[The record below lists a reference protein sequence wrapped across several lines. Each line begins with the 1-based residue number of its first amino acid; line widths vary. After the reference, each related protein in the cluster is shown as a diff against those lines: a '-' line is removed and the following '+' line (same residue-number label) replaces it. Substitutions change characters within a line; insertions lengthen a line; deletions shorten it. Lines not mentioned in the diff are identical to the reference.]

1 MRSRPRSLVATPNP
15 NARYKFYVL
24 NAPRPDLRDVYHW
37 LLRMP
42 FWGIITLIVA
52 SYLGLNLLFG
62 ALYYLTD
69 GIGNAAPGSFAD
81 AFFFSV
87 HTLGTIGYGSLYPA
101 SRLANVLVVIES
113 LTGLLVTAL
122 ATGLMFVRF
131 SQTRPRVVFSR
142 HITIGSYDGVPTLMI
157 RLGNERGNYIFDVM
171 MRLTIQRTTRSA
183 EGVTFYRTLDL
194 PLVREHAP
202 ALTRAWTALHTIDNK
217 SPLSGLDA
225 EALIA
230 CEAELTLAISGTDDT
245 SLQPVYARYT
255 WYADEILWDMRLADV
270 LTENSD
276 GDMVLDL
283 AQFHEVAAVAPGPVA
298 TARRPAARSGAAAP
312 PEQPSQASQPGQ
324 PGQPSQPSQY

>member
-1 MRSRPRSLVATPNP
+1 MRSRPRSLVTTPGP
-15 NARYKFYVL
+15 QARYKFYVL
-24 NAPRPDLRDVYHW
+24 NAPRPDLRDAYHW
-37 LLRMP
+37 LLRLP
-42 FWGIITLIVA
+42 FWGIVLLIVG
-52 SYLGLNLLFG
+52 SYVGLNLLFG
-62 ALYYLTD
+62 ALYYWLG
-69 GIGNAAPGSFAD
+69 GIGNATPGSFAD

-101 SRLANVLVVIES
+101 SRAANVLVVIES

-142 HITIGSYDGVPTLMI
+142 RITVGSYDGVPTLMI

-171 MRLTIQRTTRSA
+171 MRLTLQRTTRSA
-183 EGVTFYRTLDL
+183 EGVTFYRTLDV

-202 ALTRAWTALHTIDNK
+202 ALTRAWTVLHVIDDK
-217 SPLSGLDA
+217 SPLCGLDA
-225 EALIA
+225 EALRA
-230 CEAELTLAISGTDDT
+230 CEAELTLAITGTDDT

-255 WYADEILWDMRLADV
+255 WYADEILWDARLADV

-283 AQFHEVAAVAPGPVA
+283 AQFHEVIAVSPCAAATEVSRIAPP
-298 TARRPAARSGAAAP
+298 ARSDPA
-312 PEQPSQASQPGQ
+312 EQLGQ
-324 PGQPSQPSQY
+324 H